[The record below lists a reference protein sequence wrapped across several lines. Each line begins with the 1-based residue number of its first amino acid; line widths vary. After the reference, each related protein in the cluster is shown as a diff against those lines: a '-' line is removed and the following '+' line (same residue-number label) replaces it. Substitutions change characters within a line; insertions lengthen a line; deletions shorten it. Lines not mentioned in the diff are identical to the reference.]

1 MHTRKI
7 KISIFLAVLL
17 VSCGEAAEEKTEQEF
32 KVAEDFIPIYE
43 IVWCKANYEK
53 LQNIR
58 KAFDE
63 NGEDGLN
70 KELDKLSDEQ
80 VKEIQNLMVY
90 LEETVSYIAS
100 EYSELSLR
108 ILYVLDSYLLL
119 NLEDNPDNFD
129 SLLTAT
135 SICTAWYNSA
145 N

>member
-1 MHTRKI
+1 MQPRKI
-7 KISIFLAVLL
+7 KILIFLAVLF
-17 VSCGEAAEEKTEQEF
+17 VSCGAAVEEEAVQEY

-53 LQNIR
+53 LQSIQ
-58 KAFDE
+58 KAFEE
-63 NGEDGLN
+63 NGEDGLY
-70 KELDKLSDEQ
+70 KELDKLNDEQ
-80 VKEIQNLMVY
+80 VEEIQNLIIY

-108 ILYVLDSYLLL
+108 ILYVLDAYLLL

-129 SLLTAT
+129 ALLTAT

>member
-1 MHTRKI
+1 MQPRKN
-7 KISIFLAVLL
+7 KILIFLAVLL
-17 VSCGEAAEEKTEQEF
+17 VSCGAAVEEKTVQEF

-53 LQNIR
+53 LQNIQ
-58 KAFDE
+58 KAFEE
-63 NGEDGLN
+63 NGEDGLY
-70 KELDKLSDEQ
+70 KELDKLNDEQ
-80 VKEIQNLMVY
+80 VEEIQNLIVY

-108 ILYVLDSYLLL
+108 ILYVLDAYLLL

-135 SICTAWYNSA
+135 SVCTAWYNSA

>member
-1 MHTRKI
+1 MQTRKI

-17 VSCGEAAEEKTEQEF
+17 VSCGEAVEEKTEQEF

-53 LQNIR
+53 LQNIQ
-58 KAFDE
+58 KAFEE

-80 VKEIQNLMVY
+80 VEEIQNLMVY

-108 ILYVLDSYLLL
+108 ILYVLDAYLLL